1 MVAKKKEEQV
11 VMFPL
16 LQNIPKEDIKKCEA
30 AGYLPVLRWK
40 TLKSEK
46 LYRTRE
52 VLAKVKP

>member
-1 MVAKKKEEQV
+1 MAAKKKMAFV
-11 VMFPL
+11 LSPL
-16 LQNIPKEDIKKCEA
+16 LHDISQEDLNKCEE

-52 VLAKVKP
+52 VLAKVKQ